1 MIMSK
6 SKKVAAPK
14 FEPVEIA
21 DYRPGAFSLGLS
33 REECDKII
41 SEDMSR
47 IIPQQAL
54 ATLQRLTVLRNHLG
68 VAPGDNIAL
77 MVAIANAYV
86 PGFEIK
92 VGKVA
97 RPGPAKKG
105 ERFKIVTTIEALA
118 AAEQIDISVAIR
130 KAAQRKIGGRM
141 LSAESLSTKYYGALR
156 EIEDSFAGGALLRFW
171 RRRLPD
177 DISAEMDPLFWSFE
191 NQELNAVRP
200 HNVHEFPSRK

>member
-1 MIMSK
+1 MSK
-6 SKKVAAPK
+6 AKKVAAPK

-21 DYRPGAFSLGLS
+21 DWSPGAFSLGFS
-33 REECDKII
+33 DEERSKII
-41 SEDMSR
+41 SADITRIASR
-47 IIPQQAL
+47 QLLTAIE
-54 ATLQRLTVLRNHLG
+54 RLDVLRKHLDVPEG
-68 VAPGDNIAL
+68 SPLLLAI
-77 MVAIANAYV
+77 AIANAFV
-86 PGFEIK
+86 DGFEVK

-97 RPGPAKKG
+97 RSGPAKKA

-118 AAEQIDISVAIR
+118 AAEQISISAAIR
-130 KAAQRKIGGRM
+130 KAAQRKIGGRT
-141 LSAESLSTKYYGALR
+141 LSTESLSTKYYGALR
-156 EIEDSFAGGALLRFW
+156 EIEDSPAGGALLRFW